1 MSMATKQL
9 LEQHFAALRKEE
21 AEILEKT
28 VELKAKREKFNQ
40 SAAEANAKANEITAQ
55 ILSIERPTGGRS
67 LLDVKA
73 ELAAIANSLGA
84 MRLAERG

>member
-1 MSMATKQL
+1 MSLATKQL

-21 AEILEKT
+21 SEILAKT
-28 VELKAKREKFNQ
+28 VALKIEREKFNQ
-40 SAAEANAKANEITAQ
+40 AASEANAEANAITEKIHA
-55 ILSIERPTGGRS
+55 LERPSDGRS
-67 LLDVKA
+67 LLAVKG

>member
-21 AEILEKT
+21 AEILAKT
-28 VELKAKREKFNQ
+28 VALKAEREKW
-40 SAAEANAKANEITAQ
+40 SVTASEANAKANALTDQ
-55 ILSIERPTGGRS
+55 IHAIERPEGGRS
-67 LLDVKA
+67 LLDVKR
-73 ELAAIANSLGA
+73 ELSAIANSLGA